1 MDPEEALG
9 GDELEGFV
17 ERHDLA
23 AEGARV
29 APSLAAPPEDLN
41 LVALT
46 GWAQP
51 GDGSAGAQAVEGVAL
66 VGAHHFDAAPTGRP
80 GVGLDPDVQ
89 VIGAAG
95 HEPYSGFRP
104 RVALRR
110 SRAEAVCHDT
120 ERGSRGAGRLDAAL
134 PMPLHRRGLASRA
147 RAGLRCPAG
156 AGPADRCRC
165 PAGHGSR
172 RGGRLCRLPSRAEP
186 RALVLVGAG
195 APAPAA
201 AGRRLRAAWPGGG
214 RYRRHDRAPPRRMHR
229 RERDLSGSGPLQPG
243 ALRQGQRPALAL
255 GHAAGARALGW
266 LRLGLA
272 LPNRAGTLRAL
283 RHWTSPWGW
292 RVC

>member
-1 MDPEEALG
+1 MDPEEASVG
-9 GDELEGFV
+9 VELEGFV
-17 ERHDLA
+17 ERHGRA

-29 APSLAAPPEDLN
+29 APGLAAPPEDLN

-66 VGAHHFDAAPTGRP
+66 VDAHPLDAAPPGRP
-80 GVGLDPDVQ
+80 GGGLDPDAR

-95 HEPYSGFRP
+95 HEPPSGLQP
-104 RVALRR
+104 RFALRG

-120 ERGSRGAGRLDAAL
+120 ERGSRGAERLDAAL

-147 RAGLRCPAG
+147 RAGMRYRAG

-186 RALVLVGAG
+186 RALVLAGAG
-195 APAPAA
+195 ASAPAA

-214 RYRRHDRAPPRRMHR
+214 RY
-229 RERDLSGSGPLQPG
+229 
-243 ALRQGQRPALAL
+243 
-255 GHAAGARALGW
+255 
-266 LRLGLA
+266 
-272 LPNRAGTLRAL
+272 
-283 RHWTSPWGW
+283 
-292 RVC
+292 